1 MRGSLGRTTS
11 AVGTP
16 VTRRP
21 PHRPRRAVFPHR
33 VPRLHSLPRC
43 RCNESANHHLDR
55 EHLLPFPAVRLA
67 HVDPAQHVRHEFP
80 LQATC
85 FRQVLPHVRGFP
97 TLRVLR
103 LIRLP
108 IDIRQAFPFTVLL
121 CLPALL
127 SSPPLR
133 FRHNSVSG
141 FPLACLNVRIPYDG
155 LPTVR
160 SPRGLPSS
168 PTHLFLHATA

>member
-1 MRGSLGRTTS
+1 MLFRSDS
-11 AVGTP
+11 
-16 VTRRP
+16 
-21 PHRPRRAVFPHR
+21 
-33 VPRLHSLPRC
+33 
-43 RCNESANHHLDR
+43 
-55 EHLLPFPAVRLA
+55 
-67 HVDPAQHVRHEFP
+67 VRHKFP
-80 LQATC
+80 LRATY

-108 IDIRQAFPFTVLL
+108 IGIRRAFPFTVLL

-141 FPLACLNVRIPYDG
+141 FPLPCLNIRIPYDG
-155 LPTVR
+155 LPTAR
-160 SPRGLPSS
+160 SLWGLPSS
-168 PTHLFLHATA
+168 STHLFLHATA

>member
-1 MRGSLGRTTS
+1 MGVRFWAAGIERPTGSLLGAFS
-11 AVGTP
+11 AVGTAL
-16 VTRRP
+16 TGGP

-55 EHLLPFPAVRLA
+55 NHLLLFPAVRLA
-67 HVDPAQHVRHEFP
+67 HVYPARHVRHEFP

-85 FRQVLPHVRGFP
+85 SRQVLPHVRGFP

-108 IDIRQAFPFTVLL
+108 TSMRRAFPFTVLL
-121 CLPALL
+121 RLPAPL
-127 SSPPLR
+127 SGC
-133 FRHNSVSG
+133 V
-141 FPLACLNVRIPYDG
+141 A
-155 LPTVR
+155 
-160 SPRGLPSS
+160 
-168 PTHLFLHATA
+168 